1 MGFESPVENR
11 LSSFFGDE
19 MVVGSFLSRLFPLV
33 LFSILYLS
41 KKHIENIKY
50 LSPILL
56 ILVDVIIFLSG
67 ERTSFAILLII
78 NFGFIIL
85 ISQMKYIRI
94 VTFIISMILIGII
107 SISNNKVK
115 DRMIDQTIKDI
126 GLKQDQTYLFS

>member
-1 MGFESPVENR
+1 MGFESPVANR

-67 ERTSFAILLII
+67 ERTSFGILLII

-85 ISQMKYIRI
+85 ISQMKYHKNNY
-94 VTFIISMILIGII
+94 FYNFHD
-107 SISNNKVK
+107 SNRNNFYK
-115 DRMIDQTIKDI
+115 
-126 GLKQDQTYLFS
+126 